1 MLGTS
6 LGSVDIVRKAQG
18 MGCHVIVTDG
28 LAPEASRAKLV
39 ADESW
44 PIDTGNVGALEE
56 RCRAEGVGGVF
67 AGVSE
72 FNLDRTIEL
81 CGRLGLP
88 CYIAPEGWETARN
101 KGRFLDIC
109 HREGVPT
116 ADQYAPDPALMDQAV
131 TELATGGVRD
141 ATRARLDEELAAVR
155 FPVVVKPVD
164 CSGNQGISFC
174 DTPEELVRAW
184 QLVRQVSENPRVVVE
199 QRLVGDEFSIVY
211 ALVGGQARMLRL
223 GATYNEPGHPPNI
236 YDFGTTISTGYCT
249 YLRDVDPGVRRVLAA
264 SGCRDGIASVQAI
277 RTADGV
283 FHLFELG
290 YRLTADMGYD
300 KMIAMTGFDAIQWL
314 LDFQLGRGHEAD
326 ELPRPPER
334 PMRESSNVYFFFA
347 AHAGTI
353 ASIRGLEEL
362 EGTLVDDPQARRD
375 VADDH
380 IAVDML
386 AQEGMEVTAGRLMGK
401 LTFHAYDAAAVVA
414 TLRHINARVSI
425 RDERG
430 RDLVVRFSR
439 YADLLAAEAQE
450 QAPDQG

>member
-164 CSGNQGISFC
+164 CSGNQGVSFC

-223 GATYNEPGHPPNI
+223 GATYNEPGHPPTSMTLEPPSRRAI
-236 YDFGTTISTGYCT
+236 AHTSGTWIPACVVCS
-249 YLRDVDPGVRRVLAA
+249 PHPAA
-264 SGCRDGIASVQAI
+264 GTAS
-277 RTADGV
+277 
-283 FHLFELG
+283 
-290 YRLTADMGYD
+290 
-300 KMIAMTGFDAIQWL
+300 
-314 LDFQLGRGHEAD
+314 
-326 ELPRPPER
+326 PPSRPSAR
-334 PMRESSNVYFFFA
+334 PMASSTSSSW
-347 AHAGTI
+347 GT
-353 ASIRGLEEL
+353 AS
-362 EGTLVDDPQARRD
+362 RRTW
-375 VADDH
+375 
-380 IAVDML
+380 
-386 AQEGMEVTAGRLMGK
+386 GMTR
-401 LTFHAYDAAAVVA
+401 
-414 TLRHINARVSI
+414 
-425 RDERG
+425 
-430 RDLVVRFSR
+430 
-439 YADLLAAEAQE
+439 
-450 QAPDQG
+450 